1 MPKIDLKINKKVFV
15 EKYYPLLWN
24 YNHRHEV
31 YYGGAG
37 SGKSIFVFQKVI
49 LKALS
54 MKRKILVVR
63 KYAKSNL
70 NSTWALTLDILS
82 KWKLLDLCN
91 VNNSI
96 QQITFPNTSKI
107 IFVGCDDP
115 EKLKSIAAI
124 TDVVCEECSELTLD
138 DVTQLDLRL
147 RARDGK
153 IQMFYMFNPVSK
165 QNWTYKRWFA
175 DGVEIPENTIIT
187 KSTYLDNPFLP
198 QSYIDSLLEMKKT
211 NPTYYRIYA
220 LGEFASLDKLVYNN
234 WNVTIFDHSSLD
246 GELCIGLD
254 FGFVNDTTALVASVV
269 NQQEKT
275 IHIFKEW
282 GAKGKTNDEIAEAIK
297 ALGFS
302 KSTIIADAAEPK
314 SVEEIKRLGISK
326 IKPCSKGK
334 DSILHGIQQL
344 QQYQIFVHPSCT
356 ETITEFQNYAWKKDK
371 STGEYINSPIDE
383 CNHYLD
389 ALRYSLQVMKTKLKT
404 LDKNLL

>member
-1 MPKIDLKINKKVFV
+1 MSRRLLIVDADTGEFV
-15 EKYYPLLWN
+15 DGRATSRETLEAMA
-24 YNHRHEV
+24 R
-31 YYGGAG
+31 A
-37 SGKSIFVFQKVI
+37 
-49 LKALS
+49 KA
-54 MKRKILVVR
+54 K
-63 KYAKSNL
+63 N
-70 NSTWALTLDILS
+70 
-82 KWKLLDLCN
+82 
-91 VNNSI
+91 
-96 QQITFPNTSKI
+96 QQISSKFAKYGNFYWLFYDI
-107 IFVGCDDP
+107 QKPLFEGNIDSATVTRLIYLATYMSYNDNKQLQFDNGNPIMRKDL
-115 EKLKSIAAI
+115 EKVLGLSSTPTKYF
-124 TDVVCEECSELTLD
+124 
-138 DVTQLDLRL
+138 LRQCKAHRL
-147 RARDGK
+147 LA
-153 IQMFYMFNPVSK
+153 MFNPVSK

-314 SVEEIKRLGISK
+314 SVEEIRRLGISK

-334 DSILHGIQQL
+334 DSILHCIL
-344 QQYQIFVHPSCT
+344 IAVVR
-356 ETITEFQNYAWKKDK
+356 
-371 STGEYINSPIDE
+371 
-383 CNHYLD
+383 L
-389 ALRYSLQVMKTKLKT
+389 SLC
-404 LDKNLL
+404 

>member
-1 MPKIDLKINKKVFV
+1 MVVLLCI
-15 EKYYPLLWN
+15 PL
-24 YNHRHEV
+24 
-31 YYGGAG
+31 
-37 SGKSIFVFQKVI
+37 
-49 LKALS
+49 
-54 MKRKILVVR
+54 
-63 KYAKSNL
+63 
-70 NSTWALTLDILS
+70 STDA
-82 KWKLLDLCN
+82 
-91 VNNSI
+91 
-96 QQITFPNTSKI
+96 
-107 IFVGCDDP
+107 
-115 EKLKSIAAI
+115 
-124 TDVVCEECSELTLD
+124 
-138 DVTQLDLRL
+138 
-147 RARDGK
+147 
-153 IQMFYMFNPVSK
+153 
-165 QNWTYKRWFA
+165 
-175 DGVEIPENTIIT
+175 
-187 KSTYLDNPFLP
+187 
-198 QSYIDSLLEMKKT
+198 MKKT